1 QQVTLDLRV
10 KTFVHIEGLSIGQI
24 NLLPVGKLVTRA
36 TNDPNNISD
45 MFTNTIVNLIRN
57 FVAILITGIILFSIH
72 WLMALIV
79 IPSIIILLVASSI
92 FRKFSRKAYRTVR
105 NNVSEINAF
114 LSENLSGMKITQVFN
129 QEEKKKKEF
138 ETI

>member
-1 QQVTLDLRV
+1 M
-10 KTFVHIEGLSIGQI
+10 SIGQI

-79 IPSIIILLVASSI
+79 IPSIIILVVASSI

-105 NNVSEINAF
+105 NNVSEINV
-114 LSENLSGMKITQVFN
+114 LSENLSGTNIVQVFN
-129 QEEKKKKEF
+129 QEKKKKKNWKLLQ
-138 ETI
+138 